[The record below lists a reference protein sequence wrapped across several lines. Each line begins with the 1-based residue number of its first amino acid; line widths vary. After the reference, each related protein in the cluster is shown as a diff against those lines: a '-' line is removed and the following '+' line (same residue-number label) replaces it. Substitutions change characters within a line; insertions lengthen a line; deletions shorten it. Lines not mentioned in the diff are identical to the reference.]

1 MRRRQAGQTLVMFA
15 LTLAFVFVGLIAL
28 IGDAAVMLYQ
38 YTQANS
44 AALVGVQA
52 GAATVDLKAFYN
64 GTQQL
69 DVVNGPANCK
79 QAAEQVP
86 GVTALCRVTTTAN
99 GQQSCIT
106 ANVTKTVSL
115 PLPIP
120 GANPQVQITRTG
132 QAVFGGQA
140 PSNVQPCP

>member
-1 MRRRQAGQTLVMFA
+1 MRRRQGGQTLVMFA

-44 AALVGVQA
+44 AALLGVQA
-52 GAATVDLKAFYN
+52 GAAAVDLTAFYN

-69 DVVNGPANCK
+69 DVVNGPANCQ
-79 QAAEQVP
+79 QAAAQVP
-86 GVTALCRVTTTAN
+86 GVTASCQVTN
-99 GQQSCIT
+99 GHCIT

>member
-28 IGDAAVMLYQ
+28 VGDAAVLLYQ
-38 YTQANS
+38 YNQANT
-44 AALVGVQA
+44 AALLGVQA
-52 GAATVDLKAFYN
+52 GAAAVDLNAFYTT
-64 GTQQL
+64 GSQQL
-69 DVVNGPANCK
+69 ETGTAQSNCE
-79 QAAEQVP
+79 QAAGQIQ
-86 GVTALCRVTTTAN
+86 GVTATCQVTN
-99 GQQSCIT
+99 GHCIT

-120 GANPQVQITRTG
+120 GNPQVQITRTG

-140 PSNVQPCP
+140 PSNIQPCP

>member
-38 YTQANS
+38 YAQANS
-44 AALVGVQA
+44 AALLGVQA
-52 GAATVDLKAFYN
+52 GAATVDLAAFYN
-64 GTQQL
+64 GSQQL
-69 DVVNGPANCK
+69 DSGLAQSNCQ
-79 QAAEQVP
+79 QAAAQQSA
-86 GVTALCRVTTTAN
+86 GVTASCQVTN
-99 GQQSCIT
+99 GHCIT

-140 PSNVQPCP
+140 PSNIQPCP